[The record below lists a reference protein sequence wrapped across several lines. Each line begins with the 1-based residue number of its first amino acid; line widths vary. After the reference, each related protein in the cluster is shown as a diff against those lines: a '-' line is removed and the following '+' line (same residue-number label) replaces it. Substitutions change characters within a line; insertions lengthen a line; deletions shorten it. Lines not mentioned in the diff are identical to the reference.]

1 MTKPAARP
9 RARVACVLLAA
20 GGSRRLGRPKQ
31 LVRRGSKPLLV
42 RALDAA
48 RGAPIADEDIVVVL
62 GAHAL
67 RLRLLLR
74 RHSPA
79 VRIAANPRWMTGL
92 ASSLRAGL
100 AAAPRDAA
108 AALVLLVDQPDV
120 DAESLRRLINAWWKR
135 PGAPAAARYAERAG
149 VPAVLPRRVWRTI
162 RALDEDA
169 GARAFL
175 RNASELTLVDM
186 PEAELDIDTVRD
198 LARL

>member
-1 MTKPAARP
+1 
-9 RARVACVLLAA
+9 
-20 GGSRRLGRPKQ
+20 
-31 LVRRGSKPLLV
+31 LLV

-48 RGAPIADEDIVVVL
+48 HGAPMADEDIVVVL

-79 VRIAANPRWMTGL
+79 VRIAPNPRWMTGL

-120 DAESLRRLINAWWKR
+120 DAASLRRLINAWGKR
-135 PGAPAAARYAERAG
+135 PGVPAAARYAGRAG

-175 RNASELTLVDM
+175 RGASELTLVDM